1 MNFAKHAACHADGV
15 THFLTYADNNAVGY
29 FAKQG
34 FTKEI
39 TMDRSLWHGYIKDYD
54 GGTLME
60 CVIDPRLPHTELA
73 PALAVQRA
81 CLDDAVRAQSNSHV
95 VYPGLAAFAPGAPRT
110 TVRPADVPGVA
121 AAGWP
126 AQAAAAPAP
135 AQLLGR
141 EWVAATPD
149 NLAAFMRAALNELS
163 SSDDAW
169 PFLEPVDARD
179 VPDYHQII
187 KDPVDI
193 RTLGSRLQSGDY
205 YATLDMFAA
214 DVRRMFSNARIYNA
228 ADTVYA
234 KLASKLEA
242 AFDAALGAKV
252 RFGPPAGG

>member
-95 VYPGLAAFAPGAPRT
+95 VYPGLAAFAPGAPP
-110 TVRPADVPGVA
+110 V
-121 AAGWP
+121 
-126 AQAAAAPAP
+126 
-135 AQLLGR
+135 GR
-141 EWVAATPD
+141 KKKGEPD
-149 NLAAFMRAALNELS
+149 RLPRS
-163 SSDDAW
+163 G
-169 PFLEPVDARD
+169 DAR
-179 VPDYHQII
+179 
-187 KDPVDI
+187 
-193 RTLGSRLQSGDY
+193 GSRRGLNWRRWGAGAQSRSDRPRC
-205 YATLDMFAA
+205 L
-214 DVRRMFSNARIYNA
+214 RRSR
-228 ADTVYA
+228 
-234 KLASKLEA
+234 S
-242 AFDAALGAKV
+242 
-252 RFGPPAGG
+252 AG